1 MATTAV
7 KSVFVDTNVLIF
19 ANVAE
24 APLHKVSLAK
34 LQEYR
39 ESDCK
44 IWISGQVLREYLAVR
59 SRAELF
65 KKASDLSILIDRV
78 HFFEL
83 DFNVVYDTPATME
96 KLLMLLKRIDVAGK
110 QVHDANIVATMLVH
124 GVKYLLTDNVED
136 FKRYSQFITVIP
148 IRE

>member
-1 MATTAV
+1 MAG

-39 ESDCK
+39 ASDCK

-65 KKASDLSILIDRV
+65 NKASDLSTLVDRV
-78 HFFEL
+78 RFFES
-83 DFNVVYDTPATME
+83 DFNVVYDTPATMD
-96 KLLMLLKRIDVAGK
+96 KLLMLVKKIDVGGK
-110 QVHDANIVATMLVH
+110 QVHDANIVATMLAH
-124 GVKYLLTDNVED
+124 GIKYLLTDNVED
-136 FKRYSQFITVIP
+136 FKRYSSFITVIP